1 MNVDRLIL
9 HNESDP
15 DYDKGAGRELF
26 VALPD
31 EGDVAPVGARLRA
44 AWPNLAKL
52 VVVHRPELTET
63 RVHAHRPMSAASLAE
78 LWERFG
84 LRLESG
90 TPLEEDP
97 ELAREARAL
106 IG

>member
-9 HNESDP
+9 HNEPDP
-15 DYDKGAGRELF
+15 DNDKGAGRELL

-31 EGDVAPVGARLRA
+31 EGDVERVRATLRA
-44 AWPNLAKL
+44 AWPDLARL
-52 VVVHRPELTET
+52 VVVHRPELAEA